1 MSDFMHILYIL
12 FLTYFRGILTFIL
25 LFLFVYKLLY
35 TNLVL
40 FLQDSKWIPD

>member
-25 LFLFVYKLLY
+25 LFCLFTNYCTQTLFVSAG
-35 TNLVL
+35 
-40 FLQDSKWIPD
+40 Q